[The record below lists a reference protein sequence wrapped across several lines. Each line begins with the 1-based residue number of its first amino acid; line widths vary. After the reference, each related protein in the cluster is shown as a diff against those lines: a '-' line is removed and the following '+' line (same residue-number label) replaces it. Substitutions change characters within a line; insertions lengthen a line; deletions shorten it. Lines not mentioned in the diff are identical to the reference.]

1 MNRFEDKKGQVVA
14 ACQAYLQRKH
24 CCDNYKYD
32 SRSLY
37 ADIELEQELH
47 LKQQNPLLIIF
58 VLAFFAFGGCI
69 TM

>member
-1 MNRFEDKKGQVVA
+1 MLQVNEKMTH
-14 ACQAYLQRKH
+14 YNTIKNIYKY